1 MREVTVGHVGS
12 DVMFWLRE
20 RMCVCVC
27 DILLTSV
34 KLLLTSVKL

>member
-20 RMCVCVC
+20 SMCVC